1 MSEPMLIALLSS
13 GVTLF
18 TAMVTLIA
26 NAHIERF
33 KSEQEQKNKKYEAKR
48 EHLNDVYKTLISI
61 INIYPDVSPNDIL
74 NYVDYAPG
82 YSMEYFEG
90 VLKSLD
96 YQIEDYEKQIK
107 NRTLNYE
114 EKYDVEMQISNRKY
128 AIKKIVEIRDKYFR
142 AVEKYKTFCETDKMM
157 FDLYAGQSVRNCLV
171 EFEVIIHNI
180 FISGDKA
187 GEEADY
193 INNKIH
199 VARRNLIN
207 SMRNDIGI

>member
-18 TAMVTLIA
+18 TAVVTLIA

-96 YQIEDYEKQIK
+96 YQIDDYEKQIK

-114 EKYDVEMQISNRKY
+114 EKYDVEIQISNRKY
-128 AIKKIVEIRDKYFR
+128 AIKKIVEIRDKYFK